1 MNASHHVAAVKSLDI
16 EIARLEAQRKT
27 HTDALI
33 EIASGTTGKVTV
45 DTGSYTISENNTY
58 SKAKMMDLLKPGQFQ
73 RVSSRV
79 LVPAMVKSAYPEV
92 YNAAK
97 ERKGYK
103 VSVG

>member
-16 EIARLEAQRKT
+16 EISRLEAQRKV

-33 EIASGTTGKVTV
+33 EAANKQTGKFTV

-58 SKAKMMDLLKPGQFQ
+58 SKAAMMNLLKPGQFQ
-73 RVSSRV
+73 RVSNRV
-79 LVPAMVKSAYPEV
+79 IVPAMVKSAYPDIYE
-92 YNAAK
+92 ASK